1 MHTHYSNKKA
11 MDANKMVLKNRI
23 GLVTFF
29 ILRTKAYQNVKLIV
43 WQGLLCAFQ
52 KIGRENRTQ

>member
-1 MHTHYSNKKA
+1 